1 MPTKKFVL
9 PVVVAASA
17 LSTTSTA
24 NAQTKTP
31 DANAETGRA
40 LALFACTGCHLVA
53 PDQPF
58 KPIYSGTPH
67 PPDFKEI
74 ANRPDMTAASLQQR
88 LEALPAVANNSHMPN
103 QVLSSQEL
111 RDVVAFIVSL
121 RDKPASAKQ

>member
-121 RDKPASAKQ
+121 SDKPASAKQ

>member
-17 LSTTSTA
+17 LSTTSAT

-88 LEALPAVANNSHMPN
+88 LEALPAFANNSHMPN

-121 RDKPASAKQ
+121 SDKPASAKQ